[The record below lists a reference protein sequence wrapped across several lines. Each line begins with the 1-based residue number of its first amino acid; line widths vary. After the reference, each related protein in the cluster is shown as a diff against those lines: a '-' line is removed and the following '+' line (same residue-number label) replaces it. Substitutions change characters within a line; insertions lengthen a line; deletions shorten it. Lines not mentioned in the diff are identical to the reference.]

1 MIGLYHRQ
9 CSSLTLQKKKDTLDG
24 QVSLESVVGFRVV
37 EDLFKRRILQRGTV
51 NITGDP
57 VVVEHRCALDA
68 FFFSVLPLLKV
79 TKRDARYRH
88 GTCNPLHK

>member
-68 FFFSVLPLLKV
+68 FFFFSIAIVK
-79 TKRDARYRH
+79 K
-88 GTCNPLHK
+88 